1 MIDKII
7 KIIHLILVVAIFSAP
22 FINNMALKKNILVL
36 LIYLLFQYLSGYEK
50 CGLTEVEYLVM
61 GEEYQ
66 QGFIY
71 RIINPIIKIPED
83 YFDKWL
89 IIIHVIYAV
98 VLYSQIYIY
107 S

>member
-7 KIIHLILVVAIFSAP
+7 KIIHLILVIAIFASP
-22 FINNMALKKNILVL
+22 FIDNLTLKKNILVL
-36 LIYLLFQYLSGYEK
+36 LIYLLFQYLSGYGK
-50 CGLTEVEYLVM
+50 CGLTELEYLVM

-71 RIINPIIKIPED
+71 RIINPIIKVPES

-89 IIIHVIYAV
+89 IVIHALYAV
-98 VLYSQIYIY
+98 ILYNQVYR
-107 S
+107 